1 MCVWEGIKE
10 NRLSP
15 EYVDVIL
22 GLMHLYRVLHV
33 LALFALLGSGWWFFL
48 LACTVQWDFNVHL
61 YGTPCALNAKFHI
74 LPIQLPQCS

>member
-10 NRLSP
+10 NRLSS

-33 LALFALLGSGWWFFL
+33 LVLFALLGSGCVVL
-48 LACTVQWDFNVHL
+48 SAGLC
-61 YGTPCALNAKFHI
+61 CAVGL
-74 LPIQLPQCS
+74 